1 MFKEAGKE
9 LAKMEV
15 SFSKGETLKGDDVRV
30 VNNGL
35 SFILFLFYFSLFKYR
50 QRRQNVTL

>member
-30 VNNGL
+30 VNDGL
-35 SFILFLFYFSLFKYR
+35 SFILFFFSFRFLYFIFLLFFFI
-50 QRRQNVTL
+50 